1 MKLEGKEGS
10 KNIDDRRGRRGGG
23 SKNIDDRRGR
33 RGGMSGRTKTAGG
46 LGLGGLI
53 IAIIVMLLGGDPS
66 EFLGAAG
73 GGGATAPAPRSAPAP
88 NLEEDDINFQIVS
101 KTLRDNEKI
110 WGQIFPKAYGR
121 QYKEPILVVFEG
133 QDRSACGFASAATGP
148 FYCPADN
155 KVYIDLSFADLL
167 RKRFRAPGD
176 FALAYVVAH
185 EVGHH
190 IQNQLGYSQQVS
202 QARRRS
208 SEAQANA
215 MSVRLEL
222 QADYLAGVWAHYA
235 DSYSDLLED
244 GDIREALVAA
254 SAIGDDA
261 IQKQSQGY
269 VVPDSFTHGTSEQR
283 VKYFSAGYKSGDAAK
298 KTLDY
303 FFSAREL

>member
-10 KNIDDRRGRRGGG
+10 KNIDDRRGRRGG
-23 SKNIDDRRGR
+23 
-33 RGGMSGRTKTAGG
+33 MSGGTKAAGG
-46 LGLGGLI
+46 IGLGGLI
-53 IAIIVMLLGGDPS
+53 IVIIIMLMGGDPS
-66 EFLGAAG
+66 EYLGAAG
-73 GGGATAPAPRSAPAP
+73 GGAAAPSTQTSAPAQ
-88 NLEEDDINFQIVS
+88 NLEEDTEEFQIVS

-110 WGQIFPKAYGR
+110 WGQLFPQNFNRRY
-121 QYKEPILVVFEG
+121 QEPILVVFEG

-148 FYCPADN
+148 FYCPADQ
-155 KVYIDLSFADLL
+155 KVYIDLQFADLL

-202 QARRRS
+202 QVRQRG
-208 SEAQANA
+208 SEKQANA
-215 MSVRLEL
+215 ASVRLEL

-235 DSYSDLLED
+235 DRYSNLLEE

-283 VKYFSAGYKSGDAAK
+283 VRYFTAGYKSGDASK
-298 KTLDY
+298 NSLDY
-303 FFSAREL
+303 FFTAREL